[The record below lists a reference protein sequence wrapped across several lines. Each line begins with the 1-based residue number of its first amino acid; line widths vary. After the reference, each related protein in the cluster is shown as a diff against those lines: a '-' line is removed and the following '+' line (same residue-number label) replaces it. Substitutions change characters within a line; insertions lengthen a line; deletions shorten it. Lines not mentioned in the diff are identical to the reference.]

1 MRSTEPL
8 QTLKIDEFIKELNP
22 IFNVKAVIS
31 NTPDT
36 QVWSITT
43 DIEAAQSV
51 NSTFLET
58 VLGFPR
64 NIIRWFALVRL
75 WTPWLAPRQ
84 GQLSLDLDKDALLC
98 SFLRSDGLN
107 FILLAVSGI
116 DDVRTL
122 FQNDNNG
129 CITISAR
136 NDSPRK
142 GVARI
147 IAAVGKEFEL
157 ANAAAIY
164 HAREIVRE
172 YGGMSEE
179 LSKEVKSLIENDVK
193 TEWME
198 NWYDGLSYCTWNGL
212 GQKLTETKILEAL
225 ESLERNNVKS

>member
-116 DDVRTL
+116 DDV
-122 FQNDNNG
+122 
-129 CITISAR
+129 
-136 NDSPRK
+136 
-142 GVARI
+142 
-147 IAAVGKEFEL
+147 
-157 ANAAAIY
+157 
-164 HAREIVRE
+164 AREIVRE